1 LKYLINF
8 NFIVYDIQ
16 VLRPL
21 RGAGKVL
28 VVESRKKKRRGGIVG
43 RSRGGGC
50 PPIPNSNQAEH
61 SRRANKGAK
70 ERDRRAELGSSFEAL
85 RLQVPTLR
93 AQGPSATKQVILREA
108 VQHIKVLEEQ
118 SHTYHKVRLLLK
130 RQHQRMIERV
140 GHLGNE
146 EPEADQ

>member
-1 LKYLINF
+1 MK
-8 NFIVYDIQ
+8 
-16 VLRPL
+16 PL
-21 RGAGKVL
+21 RGHGTIV
-28 VVESRKKKRRGGIVG
+28 VVESRRKKRRGGIVG

-50 PPIPNSNQAEH
+50 PPIPFSTEAEH

-93 AQGPSATKQVILREA
+93 VQGPSATKQVILREA
-108 VQHIKVLEEQ
+108 VQHIRVLEEQ

-130 RQHQRMIERV
+130 RQQQRLIERV
-140 GHLGNE
+140 EALGEVSTEN
-146 EPEADQ
+146 